1 MKKLPIVDE
10 REVLQRLR
18 DGDAAAFETIYNTY
32 YEQLTGHL
40 LRLLKSTEL
49 AKEVLQD
56 TFMALWVHRTRV
68 DENKSIKAY
77 LFKIA
82 TNHAYNFFKRAAH
95 DEKLKAYLAPTLDVG
110 YNHVENY
117 LLEKEN
123 ELHLQKILEQMP
135 AKQRDVYTLCRVEGK
150 SYEEVSR
157 QLNISTGTI
166 HTHVKRANR
175 FLKERLARFSK
186 FATYLVLFLWW

>member
-1 MKKLPIVDE
+1 MKKLSIVDE
-10 REVLQRLR
+10 REILQKLR
-18 DGDAAAFETIYNTY
+18 DGDSAAFEIIYNTY

-49 AKEVLQD
+49 VKEVLQD

-82 TNHAYNFFKRAAH
+82 TNQAYNLFKRAAH
-95 DEKLKAYLAPTLDVG
+95 DEKLKAHLSPTLEAG

-117 LLEKEN
+117 LLEKEC
-123 ELHLQKILEQMP
+123 EQRLQKILQQMP
-135 AKQRDVYTLCRVEGK
+135 AKQRDVYTLCRIEGK

-157 QLNISTGTI
+157 ELNISTGTI

-175 FLKERLARFSK
+175 FLKESLARFSE
-186 FATYLVLFLWW
+186 FASYLFLFLWW